1 MRIPIREKDVSMRGY
16 ACEVARQGQQGGRG
30 ASTAASQP
38 PQPQHVAR
46 CQLFQTVSAQVT
58 GFRSGVAQLRSEI
71 DGYYSCRSQGTA
83 AKEDSNEDYIEE
95 LMYETEE
102 EEKGQG
108 VGSAEEEEE
117 SETGE
122 DRDRHIDKEER
133 DWMVSVGYMQ
143 AEYAF
148 INGIWKRT
156 DKVTWSDDMWACFEE
171 EVLEVS
177 TSASNQEKRTISK
190 VVAFSIQLAM
200 TDPIENRT

>member
-1 MRIPIREKDVSMRGY
+1 
-16 ACEVARQGQQGGRG
+16 
-30 ASTAASQP
+30 
-38 PQPQHVAR
+38 
-46 CQLFQTVSAQVT
+46 
-58 GFRSGVAQLRSEI
+58 
-71 DGYYSCRSQGTA
+71 
-83 AKEDSNEDYIEE
+83 
-95 LMYETEE
+95 MYETDE

-133 DWMVSVGYMQ
+133 DWMVAVGHMQ

-156 DKVTWSDDMWACFEE
+156 DKVTRSDDMWACFEE
-171 EVLEVS
+171 KVLEVS
-177 TSASNQEKRTISK
+177 TSASNREKRTISK

-200 TDPIENRT
+200 TDPIENTT